1 MNDTILAPLTQLD
14 QSYLE
19 NYTISTGYVVQHVDI
34 DALRAASLRV
44 IDKWRLLAGHI
55 EWSNNLSTWCVRVPV
70 HGDVSGRL
78 KFTVNKLKTR
88 LPPSFIV
95 NENTSAHIFSR
106 PPLKYF
112 RHESV
117 PDNFQSYA
125 SSKAP
130 IFAVHVTEFANCT
143 CVGLTVA
150 HGVFDGFGGGLI
162 IHALDDELKGK
173 PWDVPPLSESNILRE
188 ALHDLESAPRM
199 YDDIHKETATY
210 SALRRTLVPA
220 SIQNT
225 LALAADVVY
234 EKIWH
239 NTECKM
245 IYLGPKAV
253 AKLRKEAKDDA
264 TPKVSTADLLVA
276 WFLKAIYTNEEDD
289 TPVCLLSTVAI
300 RAHLMDKYPALK
312 LYPHNAMAVHPVT
325 PFTKQALASKSLSE
339 LAVLHRRSLK
349 PATELAWV
357 QAYNTYLSKALRGH
371 LSYRLGPEDWVYSNQ
386 MQGGLNEIDFDS
398 KQYSMFFWLTPV
410 EPGRTITI
418 NRFKDGYIIIGNA
431 RSKRWRAVQKIVED
445 LDKLE
450 AHL

>member
-1 MNDTILAPLTQLD
+1 MNDTILAPLTPLD

-19 NYTISTGYVVQHVDI
+19 NCSISTGYVVQHLDI

-55 EWSNNLSTWCVRVPV
+55 EWSKTLSTWGVRVPV
-70 HGDVSGRL
+70 HGDVSSRL

-88 LPPSFIV
+88 LPPSFVV
-95 NENTSAHIFSR
+95 NENTSAHVLTR

-117 PDNFQSYA
+117 PDDFQSYA

-130 IFAVHVTEFANCT
+130 IFSVHVTEFANCT
-143 CVGLTVA
+143 CVGLTVS

-188 ALHDLESAPRM
+188 ALHDLESSPRM

-210 SALRRTLVPA
+210 SALRRTLVPG
-220 SIQNT
+220 SIPNT
-225 LALAADVVY
+225 LAFAADAVY
-234 EKIWH
+234 EKMWH
-239 NTECKM
+239 NTETKVL
-245 IYLGPKAV
+245 YLGPKGV
-253 AKLRKEAKDDA
+253 AKLRKEVKDEA
-264 TPKVSTADLLVA
+264 TRKVSTADLLVA
-276 WFLKAIYTNEEDD
+276 WFLKAIYANEEDGA
-289 TPVCLLSTVAI
+289 PVSLFSAVAI
-300 RAHLMDKYPALK
+300 RAHLIDRYPALK
-312 LYPHNAMAVHPVT
+312 HYPHNAIAVHPVT
-325 PFTKQALASKSLSE
+325 PFTKQDLASKSLSE
-339 LAVLHRRSLK
+339 LAFLHRRSLK

-371 LSYRLGPEDWVYSNQ
+371 LTYRLGPDGWVYSNQ

-398 KQYSMFFWLTPV
+398 KQYSMFFWLTPL
-410 EPGRTITI
+410 EPGRTLSI
-418 NRFKDGYIIIGNA
+418 NRFKDGYIIQANA